1 MKVTGDEKGV
11 RFLKAMYMEDQKNC
25 MGYLNH
31 AKNKG
36 LAYFRAT
43 VPNGYILYEIRCK
56 DGKTYN
62 VTKFQE
68 GSLSLEENAPKL

>member
-11 RFLKAMYMEDQKNC
+11 RFLKSMYMQNQKDT
-25 MGYLNH
+25 MGYINH
-31 AKNKG
+31 AKKRG
-36 LAYFRAT
+36 VAYFRA
-43 VPNGYILYEIRCK
+43 VQGKGYVLYEIRCS

-68 GSLSLEENAPKL
+68 GVLDPEKISM